1 MKKFSFM
8 CLLLWAFLII
18 GEIMC
23 IVKFVKCDFEPSYK
37 AEIVYG
43 VSVVSGL
50 GGIIGWFDFGK

>member
-1 MKKFSFM
+1 MKKVSFM
-8 CLLLWAFLII
+8 CLLLWAFIII

-43 VSVVSGL
+43 VSAVSGL

>member
-1 MKKFSFM
+1 MKTFSFM

-43 VSVVSGL
+43 VSAVSGL